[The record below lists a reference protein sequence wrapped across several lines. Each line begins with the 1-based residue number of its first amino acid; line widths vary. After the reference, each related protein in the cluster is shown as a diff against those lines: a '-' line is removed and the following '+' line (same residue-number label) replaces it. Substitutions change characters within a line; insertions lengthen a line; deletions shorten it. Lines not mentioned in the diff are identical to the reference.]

1 MNSQLF
7 PIGSIVIL
15 KAGTKKLMI
24 FGRKQQVAT
33 DEVRKFDYMGCPY
46 PEGYIN
52 PDFTYLIMMIFKKL
66 FQLDMKIRK
75 SVLSKKM
82 YYLKYNKK

>member
-1 MNSQLF
+1 MNSQLL

-15 KAGTKKLMI
+15 KEGTKKLMI
-24 FGRKQQVAT
+24 FGRKQQVET

-52 PDFTYLIMMIFKKL
+52 PDFTYLFNHDDIQEVVSTGYEDQEERT
-66 FQLDMKIRK
+66 FQEN
-75 SVLSKKM
+75 VLSKI
-82 YYLKYNKK
+82 

>member
-15 KAGTKKLMI
+15 KEGTKKIMI
-24 FGRKQQVAT
+24 FGRKQQVET

-46 PEGYIN
+46 PEGYMN
-52 PDFTYLIMMIFKKL
+52 PDFTYLFNHDDIQEVVSTGYEDQEERT
-66 FQLDMKIRK
+66 FQEN
-75 SVLSKKM
+75 VLSKI
-82 YYLKYNKK
+82 

>member
-15 KAGTKKLMI
+15 KEGTKKLMI

-52 PDFTYLIMMIFKKL
+52 PDFTYLFNHDDIQEVVSTGYEDQEERT
-66 FQLDMKIRK
+66 FQEN
-75 SVLSKKM
+75 VLSKI
-82 YYLKYNKK
+82 

>member
-15 KAGTKKLMI
+15 KEGTKKLMI
-24 FGRKQQVAT
+24 FGRKQKVAT

-52 PDFTYLIMMIFKKL
+52 PDFTYLFNHDDIQEVVSTGYEDQEERT
-66 FQLDMKIRK
+66 FQKN
-75 SVLSKKM
+75 VLSKIK
-82 YYLKYNKK
+82 

>member
-15 KAGTKKLMI
+15 KEGTKKLMI
-24 FGRKQQVAT
+24 FGRKQQVET

-52 PDFTYLIMMIFKKL
+52 PDFTYLFNHDDIQEVVSTGYEDQEERT
-66 FQLDMKIRK
+66 FQEN
-75 SVLSKKM
+75 VLSKI
-82 YYLKYNKK
+82 

>member
-52 PDFTYLIMMIFKKL
+52 PDFTYLFNHDDIQEVVSTGYEDQEERT
-66 FQLDMKIRK
+66 FQEN
-75 SVLSKKM
+75 VLSKIQ
-82 YYLKYNKK
+82 

>member
-15 KAGTKKLMI
+15 KEGTKKLMI
-24 FGRKQQVAT
+24 FGRKQQVET

-52 PDFTYLIMMIFKKL
+52 SDFTYLFDHNDIQEVVSTGYEDQEERT
-66 FQLDMKIRK
+66 FQEN
-75 SVLSKKM
+75 VLSKI
-82 YYLKYNKK
+82 

>member
-1 MNSQLF
+1 MNSQLL

-15 KAGTKKLMI
+15 KEGTKKLMV

-46 PEGYIN
+46 PEGYMN
-52 PDFTYLIMMIFKKL
+52 PDFTYLFNHDDIQEVVSTGYEDQEERT
-66 FQLDMKIRK
+66 FQEN
-75 SVLSKKM
+75 VLSKIQ
-82 YYLKYNKK
+82 

>member
-15 KAGTKKLMI
+15 KEGTKKLMI

-46 PEGYIN
+46 PEGYLN
-52 PDFTYLIMMIFKKL
+52 PDFTYLFNHDDIQEVVSTGYEDQEEHT
-66 FQLDMKIRK
+66 FQEN
-75 SVLSKKM
+75 VLSKI
-82 YYLKYNKK
+82 